1 MELNLPNIIPI
12 FQSLSLVKIVTLV
25 FLILYAVFS
34 FVVLTQVN
42 IMNQILNQTNAS
54 ATLKT
59 IAILIFVLAI
69 SLILA
74 ALVIL

>member
-1 MELNLPNIIPI
+1 MELNLPNIII

-54 ATLKT
+54 TMLKT
-59 IAILIFVLAI
+59 IAIIIFILAI
-69 SLILA
+69 LLILA